1 MPNKTEPHVTRY
13 SKCVP
18 SSRLGAVA
26 FGVSHGGVGVS
37 HLAVAGQPLLVSFW
51 RGARRRETAGRLGP
65 HGFSPAR
72 ACGVAPRARVVIRFP
87 MRPRLTRANPARG
100 HAPRAS
106 ARPIPGR
113 ETASCSRVRRHDAAR
128 DNPTGRR
135 YTGDTDTDG
144 VAILF

>member
-65 HGFSPAR
+65 WFFPRAGVWCGAARAGGDKVPDETAAHQGKSRAWSRPAR
-72 ACGVAPRARVVIRFP
+72 VRASYP
-87 MRPRLTRANPARG
+87 RPRNG
-100 HAPRAS
+100 
-106 ARPIPGR
+106 
-113 ETASCSRVRRHDAAR
+113 
-128 DNPTGRR
+128 
-135 YTGDTDTDG
+135 G
-144 VAILF
+144 V

>member
-1 MPNKTEPHVTRY
+1 MERVSSKLAIGIDRVSERVLTPFFVYRCTFVKAAWGRVGRDRWFARPVPNKTEPHVTRY

-65 HGFSPAR
+65 WFFPRG
-72 ACGVAPRARVVIRFP
+72 GVWCCVVWRRAR
-87 MRPRLTRANPARG
+87 G
-100 HAPRAS
+100 W
-106 ARPIPGR
+106 
-113 ETASCSRVRRHDAAR
+113 
-128 DNPTGRR
+128 
-135 YTGDTDTDG
+135 
-144 VAILF
+144 